1 MPSPAALL
9 PPHPARPRRF
19 LFLLLDRFTLISFAA
34 AVEPLRLANRVSG
47 RTLYDWRLVGAGG
60 VDATCSAGARMALDH
75 GLDVAAQPGDV
86 VLVCG
91 GLDVAQAVTPPVLS
105 WLRRSARQAAAVGG
119 LCTGAWALAQ
129 AGLLDGRR
137 ATIHWE
143 NHDGFAEA
151 FDGVDLYR
159 TVFVDDGSRLTA
171 AGGTSPIDLMLRL
184 IGREHGP
191 DLAALVADQ
200 LITTQVRA
208 EDDSQ
213 RPSIPSRIGVRHP
226 RLAAVIA
233 RIEAN
238 LEDPISPAVLA
249 RDAGM
254 SMRQLER
261 LFARYLNR
269 TPKRYYMETRL
280 ARARNLL
287 AQTDMPVIEVALA
300 CGFSSTAHFSKCFR
314 AQYGATPFRAR
325 GLSPATAPGVP
336 AASG

>member
-1 MPSPAALL
+1 MPSPTPL
-9 PPHPARPRRF
+9 PVPPADTRPRRF
-19 LFLLLDRFTLISFAA
+19 LFLLLDRFTLISFSA

-47 RTLYDWRLVGAGG
+47 RALYDWRLIGPDGG
-60 VDATCSAGARMALDH
+60 GATCSAGARLALDH
-75 GLDVAAQPGDV
+75 GLEAEAQPGDV

-91 GLDVAQAVTPPVLS
+91 GVDVARAVTRPVLS
-105 WLRRSARQAAAVGG
+105 WLRRNARQAGAVGG

-151 FDGVDLYR
+151 FGQVDLYR
-159 TVFVDDGSRLTA
+159 TVFVDDGTRLTA

-184 IGREHGP
+184 IGRDHGAE
-191 DLAALVADQ
+191 LAAQVADQ

-226 RLAAVIA
+226 RLAGVIA
-233 RIEAN
+233 RIEGS

-280 ARARNLL
+280 TRARNLL

-300 CGFSSTAHFSKCFR
+300 CGFSSTAHFSKCYR
-314 AQYGATPFRAR
+314 AQFGTTPFRAR
-325 GLSPATAPGVP
+325 GTRG
-336 AASG
+336 